1 MQIHEITLTE
11 AGILQGIKKAATGAL
26 GALTQRRGDVTDAS
40 INAKTDRASAKKMQT
55 LIDKAVPTWLQYAR
69 QLKAAN
75 PDPARY
81 ATLYKQTLQAFVQK
95 NLMAGQSINNA
106 VNRQELLELIDAITK
121 AEADPNQVAQLFS
134 KLVQQAGLSTPD
146 PDRQATPLQV
156 RFISISPPVLQFR
169 NKTYVVGDQ
178 GKWSEQ
184 LSGSIVDQTT
194 QQFFDQQL
202 AQAGVAI

>member
-11 AGILQGIKKAATGAL
+11 AGLLQGIKNVATGAVS
-26 GALTQRRGDVTDAS
+26 ALTKRRGDVTVAGID
-40 INAKTDRASAKKMQT
+40 AKTDRASAKKMQAVT
-55 LIDKAVPTWLQYAR
+55 DKAVPAWLQYAR

-81 ATLYKQTLQAFVQK
+81 ATLYKQSLQAFVQK
-95 NLMAGQSINNA
+95 NLMAGQSITNA
-106 VNRQELLELIDAITK
+106 INRQELLELIDAITK
-121 AEADPNQVAQLFS
+121 AESDPNQVAQLFP
-134 KLVQQAGLSTPD
+134 KLVQQAGLSASD

-202 AQAGVAI
+202 AQVGVAI